1 MALKI
6 YFCDGC
12 NESIPLK
19 DINENRITI
28 DAGKIY
34 CSKCAPKKPV
44 RDATRSSLVVVGVLV
59 ALIGFGF
66 GLVAFLLSQQ
76 LRDIQNDIRRLDQ
89 EFTTSRDHFEALK
102 RDSVTSS
109 DASRTTTT
117 LLDGLE
123 SSKKELAA
131 QAERIKM
138 FEGLMRT
145 EVDTA
150 EKRLAEKTGAELV
163 ALARQFEK
171 MGEDWRAQSASF
183 EALKN
188 AVASV
193 ESSIGQVRADFDAVK
208 TRRGGA
214 NGGGGAESG
223 PAEPELPDDSSR
235 DLLATLKDSDPM
247 RRFSAVMELARF
259 RTPAVVTALEGMLQD
274 PESYV
279 RDGSVRTLRKI
290 NSPSSITAI
299 IRSLRDDDFFVRASA
314 REALKSMT
322 TADIP
327 FDPNADAAE
336 RERAVREWEGWWQLN
351 HERLQKPPPPPPKP
365 R

>member
-44 RDATRSSLVVVGVLV
+44 RDASRSSLVVVGVLV

-89 EFTTSRDHFEALK
+89 DFANSRDNFEALK
-102 RDSVTSS
+102 RDSVTHSEA
-109 DASRTTTT
+109 DRTRSGFVDD
-117 LLDGLE
+117 LQ
-123 SSKKELAA
+123 SSKRELAG

-138 FEGLMRT
+138 FEGMMRA
-145 EVDTA
+145 EVDAA

-171 MGEDWRAQSASF
+171 IGEDWRAQTASF
-183 EALKN
+183 ESLK
-188 AVASV
+188 ASVAAV
-193 ESSIGQVRADFDAVK
+193 ESSIGQLRADFDTVK
-208 TRRGGA
+208 TRRAGA
-214 NGGGGAESG
+214 NGGSESG
-223 PAEPELPDDSSR
+223 PAEPALPDDSSR

-290 NSPSSITAI
+290 NSPSSIPAI
-299 IRSLRDDDFFVRASA
+299 IKALRDDDFFVRASA
-314 REALKSMT
+314 RVALKDMT
-322 TADIP
+322 TADIQ

-351 HERLQKPPPPPPKP
+351 QDRLLRK
-365 R
+365 

>member
-44 RDATRSSLVVVGVLV
+44 RDASRSSLVVVGVLV

-89 EFTTSRDHFEALK
+89 DFATSRDNFEALK
-102 RDSVTSS
+102 RDSVTNS
-109 DASRTTTT
+109 DASRTATT
-117 LLDGLE
+117 LLDGLAA
-123 SSKKELAA
+123 SKRELAG
-131 QAERIKM
+131 QGERIKM
-138 FEGLMRT
+138 FEGMMRA
-145 EVDTA
+145 EVDAA

-163 ALARQFEK
+163 ALARQFDK
-171 MGEDWRAQSASF
+171 IGEDWRAQTASF
-183 EALKN
+183 ESLK
-188 AVASV
+188 ASVAAV
-193 ESSIGQVRADFDAVK
+193 ESSIEQIRADFDTVK
-208 TRRGGA
+208 TRKAGA
-214 NGGGGAESG
+214 NGGGGSESG
-223 PAEPELPDDSSR
+223 PAEPALPDDSSR

-259 RTPAVVTALEGMLQD
+259 RTPAVVAALEGMLQD

-290 NSPSSITAI
+290 NSPSSIPAI
-299 IRSLRDDDFFVRASA
+299 IKALRDDDFFVRASA
-314 REALKSMT
+314 REGLKSMT
-322 TADIP
+322 TADIQ

-351 HERLQKPPPPPPKP
+351 KDRLLQKK
-365 R
+365 